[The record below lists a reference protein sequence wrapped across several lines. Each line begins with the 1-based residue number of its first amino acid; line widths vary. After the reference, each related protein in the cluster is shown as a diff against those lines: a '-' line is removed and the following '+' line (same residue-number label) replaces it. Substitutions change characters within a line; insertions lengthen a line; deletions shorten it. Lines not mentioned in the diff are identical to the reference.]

1 MGKGSGRAS
10 EAGLVSAAAFPPTS
24 KAPNLEFLAAPATL
38 GTSLCSAGLR
48 PAHQDGKE
56 WLGRRKTSPWV
67 SVLGATLST
76 LTMKPLGH
84 ALLLLP
90 SCSPK
95 HSDTNAATPKQLE
108 TGSGYDPQISWLCS
122 SYPGLGRGW
131 LRREKGTCRWHASL
145 TFILGPQTLCLL
157 TDPKFF
163 PLTFHPTPPPHPRPR
178 LSYIQEGKIL

>member
-1 MGKGSGRAS
+1 
-10 EAGLVSAAAFPPTS
+10 
-24 KAPNLEFLAAPATL
+24 
-38 GTSLCSAGLR
+38 
-48 PAHQDGKE
+48 
-56 WLGRRKTSPWV
+56 
-67 SVLGATLST
+67 
-76 LTMKPLGH
+76 MKPLGH

-90 SCSPK
+90 SCPPK

-131 LRREKGTCRWHASL
+131 LRREKGTCRWHAFL

-163 PLTFHPTPPPHPRPR
+163 LLTFHPTPPHHPQPR